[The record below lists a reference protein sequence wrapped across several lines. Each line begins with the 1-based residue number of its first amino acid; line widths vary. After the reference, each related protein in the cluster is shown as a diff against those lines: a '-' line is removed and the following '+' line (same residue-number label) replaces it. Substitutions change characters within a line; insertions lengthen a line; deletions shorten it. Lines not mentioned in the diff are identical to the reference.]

1 MTLKRHSRTM
11 GIKPNL
17 GIKIRKLEK
26 RVDRMSVLIKELREA
41 FLREWKAEDEQENDR
56 KYRWPYDINGNLL
69 PNVNMTGQLSNGKT
83 NKV

>member
-1 MTLKRHSRTM
+1 MALNRNRKIM

-41 FLREWKAEDEQENDR
+41 FLLEWKAEDEQENDG
-56 KYRWPYDINGNLL
+56 KYRWPYDEDGNLL
-69 PNVNMTGQLSNGKT
+69 PNVNMTGSSIDGK
-83 NKV
+83 NV